1 VLRTRQSSIVIWPG
15 AFSLRLTRS
24 LLHEA
29 SRSRPRLRPR
39 TETDC
44 LSAFALASGRA
55 KARFFRRFG
64 FDASNTDLLRDELLA
79 LARQADVVRTEPT
92 AYGTKYVVD
101 GSLSTPSG
109 DEVVVRTVWMIEKS
123 EPDAPRFVTAYPA

>member
-1 VLRTRQSSIVIWPG
+1 MKLPG
-15 AFSLRLTRS
+15 RDRAFIPERKLTAYLLSLS
-24 LLHEA
+24 H
-29 SRSRPRLRPR
+29 PV
-39 TETDC
+39 
-44 LSAFALASGRA
+44 GRA

-64 FDASNTDLLRDELLA
+64 FDASNTELLRDELLA
-79 LARQADVVRTEPT
+79 LARQADVVRTEHT

-109 DEVVVRTVWMIEKS
+109 DEVAVRTVWMIEKS

>member
-1 VLRTRQSSIVIWPG
+1 MKLPG
-15 AFSLRLTRS
+15 RDRAFVPERKLTAYLLSLS
-24 LLHEA
+24 H
-29 SRSRPRLRPR
+29 PV
-39 TETDC
+39 
-44 LSAFALASGRA
+44 GRA
-55 KARFFRRFG
+55 KARFFHRFG

-79 LARQADVVRTEPT
+79 LALARHADVARTEHT

-123 EPDAPRFVTAYPA
+123 EPDARRFVTAYPA